1 MPRPL
6 GDIRPYR
13 PRPPGATLCLDPAPN
28 PAPAQRIRPGPDD
41 NRSGAA
47 TLPYALL
54 RPLPRSRPAH
64 PAPEPQR
71 RPAERYAVSRLLAVL
86 LAVVLLASTLA
97 PALSQSVQ
105 TGTVTRNANL
115 RAGPGTTY
123 AVRGSARAG
132 SPVRIV
138 DTTAAGD
145 WYELDSG
152 QWIAA
157 FLVRLDATPT
167 TPAVQRV
174 PAGAVAAQVVSVT
187 DGDTIRVRLDG
198 GTYPLRYILVNT
210 PESDEPLGAEATAAN
225 RRLVEGQTVY
235 LLQDVSET
243 DRYGR
248 LLRYVFLAD
257 GTHVGAELVRQGFAQ
272 LSSFPPDIARAAEIQ
287 AAQQEAM
294 TAGRGLWA
302 SAPAPTPG
310 GRSGNAVP
318 MATPTPVPAAA
329 EPASAP
335 AVALIIIANHN
346 SEEILE
352 IRNLGAAPLDLG
364 GWRLDGS
371 KGDDYCVVP
380 GGTTLAPGAGYQV
393 ATGESQP
400 QGAGF
405 KCGDGPIWNN
415 TGETIYLRG
424 PAGVVVEIESVRR

>member
-1 MPRPL
+1 
-6 GDIRPYR
+6 
-13 PRPPGATLCLDPAPN
+13 
-28 PAPAQRIRPGPDD
+28 
-41 NRSGAA
+41 
-47 TLPYALL
+47 
-54 RPLPRSRPAH
+54 
-64 PAPEPQR
+64 
-71 RPAERYAVSRLLAVL
+71 VSRLLAVL

-97 PALSQSVQ
+97 PALAQTVQ

-138 DTTAAGD
+138 DTTTAGD

-157 FLVRLDATPT
+157 FLVRLDTVSVPG
-167 TPAVQRV
+167 VQSL
-174 PAGAVAAQVVSVT
+174 PAGAVAAQAVSIT

-198 GTYPLRYILVNT
+198 VTYPLRYILVNT
-210 PESDEPLGAEATAAN
+210 PETDEPLGAEATAAN

-272 LSSFPPDIARAAEIQ
+272 LASFPPDIARAAEIQ
-287 AAQQEAM
+287 AAQQAAM
-294 TAGRGLWA
+294 AAGRGLWA

-310 GRSGNAVP
+310 GRSGNTVP
-318 MATPTPVPAAA
+318 VATATPVPAAV
-329 EPASAP
+329 EPAGAP
-335 AVALIIIANHN
+335 DVALIIIANHN

-352 IRNLGAAPLDLG
+352 IRNVGGAPLDLG

-371 KGDDYCVVP
+371 KGDDVCVVP
-380 GGTTLAPGAGYQV
+380 DGTTLAPGAGYQV